1 MDAVPP
7 GSYLAL
13 SQIAGDVAT
22 EEVAGG
28 VQRYNEQVAIPVA
41 ARTHAEVTQ
50 FFAGLDLVEPGV
62 VQVHRWR
69 PATENA
75 DSGRDLAIYAGV
87 GRKP

>member
-1 MDAVPP
+1 MPP

-13 SQIAGDVAT
+13 TQIAGDVAT
-22 EEVAGG
+22 DEVAGG

-41 ARTHAEVTQ
+41 ARTHGEVSR

-69 PATENA
+69 PATQNA
-75 DSGRDLAIYAGV
+75 DSARDLAIYAGV